1 MSHNIKRP
9 EPKSLLNTM
18 FTCDKKI
25 KGLFDIIQ
33 YLNITQRL
41 VGQLTN
47 GIQKHKGYFYS
58 FVYLK
63 KNAV

>member
-1 MSHNIKRP
+1 
-9 EPKSLLNTM
+9 M